1 MIVVHKVAIIEM
13 AVQNDLK
20 PEWGIL
26 FIEEQLPEI
35 ALQDIVNSCRVYCNK
50 TQAKQIISN
59 RACRCIRVLNIA
71 KY

>member
-35 ALQDIVNSCRVYCNK
+35 ALQDIVNLSHAVFIVIKRKRNK
-50 TQAKQIISN
+50 LFQI
-59 RACRCIRVLNIA
+59 ALAVV
-71 KY
+71 